1 MNTGLYSAN
10 RPQGRPVAFL
20 AVVALHVAGFWAL
33 SHFGVIRAIV
43 DEAPRLTAVLLN
55 TPADPPPVEPRRRDP
70 LRTPVTSELRL
81 PDPAY
86 PPDDA
91 VPAGPDTLVVVP
103 GGTVDPPNG
112 GGGSGAG
119 TTEPV
124 LTPLTWA
131 ARRSTDEYYPPASAR
146 LEEEG
151 ATTLRVC
158 VSAAG
163 RLTGA
168 PRIETSS
175 GHARLDAAAVAW
187 AREALAFRPATRDG
201 VPVEACKGFRVTF
214 DLR

>member
-1 MNTGLYSAN
+1 
-10 RPQGRPVAFL
+10 
-20 AVVALHVAGFWAL
+20 
-33 SHFGVIRAIV
+33 
-43 DEAPRLTAVLLN
+43 VLLN

-70 LRTPVTSELRL
+70 LATPATSELRL